1 MADASDQGSE
11 AAEALRERRTYLEL
25 EHLGRSFGALRAVLS
40 LGMLRRFWL
49 RLWVAPV
56 AVTAPSPTP
65 RPAVGAVTLSAVGHA
80 TVMLTTHQTRAIV
93 DPMLGDWL
101 GWLRRARRAA
111 VAPSDLAEVE
121 LILISNA
128 HRDRLS
134 PSSLRRLPPTA
145 TLVVPV
151 GCASRVRDLGF
162 ARVVELAV
170 GETLRHADLEVTAT
184 EVGGQAAAG
193 RRGHR
198 GRQACG
204 HLVRAQ
210 GWVVYF
216 AGETGYFPGFLEI
229 GKRHTPDVAVL
240 PIGGYQP
247 APFRRRR
254 LSPLDAVY
262 AFEDLRARRLLPVAF
277 GSFDL
282 GYEPI
287 DEPERWLRDL
297 VDARGWESVVTILHN
312 GQSCLLE

>member
-1 MADASDQGSE
+1 VADASDQGPE
-11 AAEALRERRTYLEL
+11 AAEALRERRKYLEL

-40 LGMLRRFWL
+40 LGMLRRFWV

-56 AVTAPSPTP
+56 TVAAPAPTP
-65 RPAVGAVTLSAVGHA
+65 RPAAGAVTLSAVGHA
-80 TVMLTTHQTRAIV
+80 TVMLTTHETRAIV

-134 PSSLRRLPPTA
+134 PSSLRRLPRTA

-184 EVGGQAAAG
+184 EVGGQAAG

-204 HLVRAQ
+204 HLVRAE
-210 GWVVYF
+210 GWVIYF

-229 GKRHTPDVAVL
+229 GRRHTPDVAVL